1 MNLEQQRKVFSHIR
15 FELQSWSVLSGAL
28 DSLMVSPCQQGV
40 TLSLSFDASFI
51 ICSYMLLTVSQLLIT
66 TDLRQVFVYVGSQT
80 L

>member
-40 TLSLSFDASFI
+40 TLSLSFDA
-51 ICSYMLLTVSQLLIT
+51 
-66 TDLRQVFVYVGSQT
+66 R
-80 L
+80 